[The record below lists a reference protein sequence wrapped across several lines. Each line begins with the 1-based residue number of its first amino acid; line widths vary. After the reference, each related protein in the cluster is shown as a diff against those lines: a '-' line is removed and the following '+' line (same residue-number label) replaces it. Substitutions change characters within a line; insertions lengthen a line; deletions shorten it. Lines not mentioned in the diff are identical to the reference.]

1 MRDGFTI
8 VGVPPCGWISW
19 GTVGEPFPRVCLPKQ
34 HPPERQGAAGGRVR
48 TLSERGGGRFT
59 ISTSML
65 FLLRQGQLH
74 GNRRKPCEGA
84 NRERWRQGSLRN
96 ACCRAGTNGCRRVL
110 CVIFC
115 LESID
120 HPTIDSYGGSC
131 RGRRK
136 RRRQI
141 GHNIRDLFDTCR
153 SLDDRSAAMLFD
165 ERRSQIL
172 NR

>member
-1 MRDGFTI
+1 MASPSSVCHLVAGSLGELSANLFLGFAYRNSI
-8 VGVPPCGWISW
+8 LLNGKGRLAGGFVLYPNA
-19 GTVGEPFPRVCLPKQ
+19 
-34 HPPERQGAAGGRVR
+34 AAGG
-48 TLSERGGGRFT
+48 SQSPPQCFSSCGKGK
-59 ISTSML
+59 
-65 FLLRQGQLH
+65 LH

>member
-1 MRDGFTI
+1 MASPSSVCHLVAGSLGELSANLFLGFAYRNSI
-8 VGVPPCGWISW
+8 LLNGKGRLAGGFVLYPNA
-19 GTVGEPFPRVCLPKQ
+19 
-34 HPPERQGAAGGRVR
+34 AAGGSQSPPQCFPLAARAIAREPAKAMRRRKQR
-48 TLSERGGGRFT
+48 TLAT
-59 ISTSML
+59 
-65 FLLRQGQLH
+65 
-74 GNRRKPCEGA
+74 
-84 NRERWRQGSLRN
+84 GSLRN